1 MQMYKTSLILFY
13 SWLSLAL
20 SVSGSLNAATQGSSH
35 RVTLNKYCVTC
46 HNETLKTA
54 RLQLDHLDPEN
65 VTKNTAQWEKVLRK
79 LRNRQMPPAG
89 MPRPDENIYNGL
101 IDYLTSELDR
111 SSELNPDPGRPALHR
126 LNRAEY
132 ANVIRDLLA
141 LEIDSTALLPADD
154 IGYGFDNIGDV
165 LTMSPFLMERYLGA
179 AAKISRLAIGD
190 TALLPTYQT
199 YELSR
204 TLVQFDR
211 MNEDLPYGSRGGL
224 VVQHHF
230 PVDGEYL
237 IKVKLQTGRFDQI
250 LGLNKERQVD
260 ILLDN
265 KIIKRFT
272 VASSVRRGNAAEI
285 HGEETA
291 ADDHLQVRIPIKA
304 GTRNVVATLIKDTV
318 KAEGIISKPGLGLRN
333 REAAFFEGVGDLSI
347 AGPYN
352 IEGPGIT
359 PSREKIF
366 SCRPSTK
373 QSDKSCAKEILTGL
387 TRQAYRRPVTD
398 EDLSLLLDLYE
409 KGKNEGGFETGI
421 RLAVQTILV
430 SPEFLFR
437 MEFDPVDVKPGEA
450 YPISNLELASR
461 LSFFIWSSM
470 PDEELLSLAE
480 QSRLND
486 PSILEQQI
494 KRMMAD
500 PRSQSLVTNFAG
512 QWLFLRNME
521 RVLPDPLA
529 FPDFDINLQE
539 ALQKE
544 TELVI
549 ASMLQEDSSI
559 VDLLDSD
566 YTFVNERLARHYDI
580 KGIYGSEF
588 QRIKI
593 TDERRKGLLGQGS
606 ILTVTSYPNRTAP
619 TIRGKWVL
627 EQLLG
632 TPPPPPPPDVPSL
645 KEDSSTKALTMR
657 QRMELHRANPTCAA
671 CHKVTD
677 PLGFAL
683 ENFDGLGRWRETSG
697 VNNSP
702 IDSSGVLP
710 DGTAFDGP
718 VGLREVLM
726 SKKELFI
733 DTFTERLLTYALGRG
748 VEYYDLP
755 AIRKIRRDAADENY
769 RWSSII
775 SGIVTSI
782 PFQMRRAVSHD
793 DI

>member
-1 MQMYKTSLILFY
+1 MHKTSQILFY
-13 SWLSLAL
+13 SWIFIVISIT
-20 SVSGSLNAATQGSSH
+20 GNLNAATQGSDH
-35 RVTLNKYCVTC
+35 RETLNQYCVTC

-65 VTKNTAQWEKVLRK
+65 VSENSAQWEKVLRK

-89 MPRPDENIYNGL
+89 MPRPDEQTYNGL
-101 IDYLTSELDR
+101 IEYLTAELDR
-111 SSELNPDPGRPALHR
+111 SAEINPNPGRPALHR
-126 LNRAEY
+126 LNRSEY
-132 ANVIRDLLA
+132 ANAIRDLLA
-141 LEIDSTALLPADD
+141 LKVDSTALLPADD

-190 TALLPTYQT
+190 TNLLPTYQT

-211 MNEDLPYGSRGGL
+211 MDENLPFGSRGGL
-224 VVQHHF
+224 AVQHHF

-237 IKVKLQTGRFDQI
+237 IKVKMQTGRFDQI
-250 LGLNKERQVD
+250 LGLNKDRQVD

-265 KIIKRFT
+265 KIIKRLT
-272 VASSVRRGNAAEI
+272 ISASNRRGNAAEI

-291 ADDHLQVRIPIKA
+291 ADDHLEIQIPIKA
-304 GTRNVVATLIKDTV
+304 GTRTVAATLVKDKV
-318 KAEGIISKPGLGLRN
+318 KTEGIIASPGLGLRN
-333 REAAFFEGVGDLSI
+333 RESAFFEGVGDLSI

-373 QSDKSCAKEILTGL
+373 QSDNSCAREILTRL
-387 TRQAYRRPVTD
+387 TRQAYRRPVTE
-398 EDLSLLLDLYE
+398 EDISILLDLYE
-409 KGKNEGGFETGI
+409 KGEGAGGFETGI
-421 RLAVQTILV
+421 RMAVQTLLV

-437 MEFDPVDVKPGEA
+437 MEFDPADVNPGDA
-450 YPISNLELASR
+450 YPISNIELASR
-461 LSFFIWSSM
+461 LSFFLWSSI
-470 PDEELLSLAE
+470 PDEELLTLAE
-480 QSRLND
+480 QGRLKD
-486 PSILEQQI
+486 PAILNQQI
-494 KRMMAD
+494 IRMMTD
-500 PRSQSLVTNFAG
+500 PRSESLVTNFAG

-529 FPDFDINLQE
+529 FPDFDINLQQ

-549 ASMLQEDSSI
+549 ASMVNEDSSV

-645 KEDSSTKALTMR
+645 KEDSSTKVLSMR

-697 VNNSP
+697 VGNNP

-718 VGLREVLM
+718 VGLREVLV

-755 AIRKIRRDAADENY
+755 VIRKIRQDAADDNY
-769 RWSSII
+769 KWSSII
-775 SGIVTSI
+775 SGIVTSV

>member
-1 MQMYKTSLILFY
+1 MYKSSQYPLI
-13 SWLSLAL
+13 SWLFIAL
-20 SVSGSLNAATQGSSH
+20 ITTGSVNTVAQGLTGKDH
-35 RVTLNKYCVTC
+35 RITLNKYCVTC

-54 RLQLDHLDPEN
+54 RLQLDHLNPEN
-65 VTKNTAQWEKVLRK
+65 VSEDAAQWEKVLRK

-89 MPRPDENIYNGL
+89 MPRPDEKTYDGL
-101 IDYLTSELDR
+101 IGYITAELDK
-111 SSELNPDPGRPALHR
+111 SAEINPNPGRPALHR

-132 ANVIRDLLA
+132 ANAIRDLLA

-190 TALLPTYQT
+190 TSLIPSYQT

-211 MNEDLPYGSRGGL
+211 MNENLPYGSRGGL
-224 VVQHHF
+224 AIRHHF

-250 LGLNKERQVD
+250 LGLNKDRQVD

-265 KIIKRFT
+265 KIVKRFT
-272 VASSVRRGNAAEI
+272 VAADNRGSAEI
-285 HGEETA
+285 HGEETT
-291 ADDHLQVRIPIKA
+291 ADDHLEVRLPIKA
-304 GTRNVVATLIKDTV
+304 GTRTVAATLVKDKV
-318 KAEGIISKPGLGLRN
+318 KVEGMISKPGLGLRN
-333 REAAFFEGVGDLSI
+333 RESAFFEGIGDLSI
-347 AGPYN
+347 GGPYH

-366 SCRPSTK
+366 SC
-373 QSDKSCAKEILTGL
+373 QSSNNLSDDSCAREIITRL
-387 TRQAYRRPVTD
+387 TRQAYRRPVIE
-398 EDLSLLLDLYE
+398 EDISILLDLYE
-409 KGKNEGGFETGI
+409 QGNSEGGFETGI
-421 RLAVQTILV
+421 RMAVQTILV

-437 MEFDPVDVKPGEA
+437 MEFDPPDAKPDDA
-450 YPISNLELASR
+450 YPISSLELASR
-461 LSFFIWSSM
+461 LSFFLWSSI

-480 QSRLND
+480 QDQLKNPTTLD
-486 PSILEQQI
+486 QQI

-500 PRSQSLVTNFAG
+500 PRSESLVTNFAG

-529 FPDFDINLQE
+529 FPDFDVNLQQ

-549 ASMLQEDSSI
+549 TSMLREDASV

-566 YTFVNERLARHYDI
+566 YTFVNERLAKHYDI
-580 KGIYGSEF
+580 EGIYGSEF
-588 QRIKI
+588 QKIKV
-593 TDERRKGLLGQGS
+593 TDERRKGLLGHGS

-645 KEDSSTKALTMR
+645 REDSSTKIMTMR
-657 QRMELHRANPTCAA
+657 ERMELHRANPTCAA

-697 VNNSP
+697 VSNSP

-718 VGLREVLM
+718 VGLREVLLN
-726 SKKELFI
+726 KKELFI

-748 VEYYDLP
+748 VEHYDLP
-755 AIRKIRRDAADENY
+755 AIRKIRRDASTHDY
-769 RWSSII
+769 RWSAII

>member
-1 MQMYKTSLILFY
+1 MHKTSQILFWC
-13 SWLSLAL
+13 WLAFSF
-20 SVSGSLNAATQGSSH
+20 SVSGNLYAATEGSDH
-35 RVTLNKYCVTC
+35 RNTLNQYCVTC
-46 HNETLKTA
+46 HNENLKTA

-65 VTKNTAQWEKVLRK
+65 VSGNEAQWEKVLRK

-89 MPRPDENIYNGL
+89 MPRPDEQTYNGL
-101 IDYLTSELDR
+101 IEYLTAELDQ
-111 SSELNPDPGRPALHR
+111 SAEKNPNPGRPALHR
-126 LNRAEY
+126 LNRSEY
-132 ANVIRDLLA
+132 ANAIRDLLA

-190 TALLPTYQT
+190 TTLLPTYQN

-211 MNEDLPYGSRGGL
+211 MDENMPFGSRGGL
-224 VVQHHF
+224 AVQHHF

-237 IKVKLQTGRFDQI
+237 IKVKMQTGRFDQI
-250 LGLNKERQVD
+250 LGLNKDRQVD

-265 KIIKRFT
+265 KKIKRFT
-272 VASSVRRGNAAEI
+272 ISSSNRRGNASEI
-285 HGEETA
+285 HSEETA
-291 ADDHLQVRIPIKA
+291 ADDHLEVRIPIKA
-304 GTRNVVATLIKDTV
+304 GTRTVVATLVKDKV
-318 KAEGIISKPGLGLRN
+318 KPEGIVATPGLGLRN
-333 REAAFFEGVGDLSI
+333 RESAFFEGIGDLSI

-352 IEGPGIT
+352 IQGPGIT

-366 SCRPSTK
+366 SCRPSTR
-373 QSDKSCAKEILTGL
+373 QSDNSCAREILTRL

-398 EDLSLLLDLYE
+398 EDISILLDLYE
-409 KGKNEGGFETGI
+409 KGEGEGGFETGI
-421 RLAVQTILV
+421 RMAVQTILV

-437 MEFDPVDVKPGEA
+437 MEFDPVDVSPGDA
-450 YPISNLELASR
+450 YPISDIELASR
-461 LSFFIWSSM
+461 LSFFLWSSM
-470 PDEELLSLAE
+470 PDEELLTLAE
-480 QSRLND
+480 QGRLKD
-486 PSILEQQI
+486 PDILDKQI

-500 PRSQSLVTNFAG
+500 PRSESLVTNFAG

-529 FPDFDINLQE
+529 FPDFDINLQQ

-549 ASMLQEDSSI
+549 ASMVHEDSSV

-566 YTFVNERLARHYDI
+566 YTFVNERLAKHYDI

-645 KEDSSTKALTMR
+645 KEDSSTKDLSMR

-697 VNNSP
+697 VGNNP

-710 DGTAFDGP
+710 DGTTFDGP
-718 VGLREVLM
+718 VGLRKVLV

-755 AIRKIRRDAADENY
+755 VIRMIRQDAADDNY
-769 RWSSII
+769 KWSSII

>member
-1 MQMYKTSLILFY
+1 MHKSFQYLVWGCFY
-13 SWLSLAL
+13 FTLSATAC
-20 SVSGSLNAATQGSSH
+20 VYAATQETSGTQH
-35 RVTLNKYCVTC
+35 RNTLNQYCVTC

-65 VTKNTAQWEKVLRK
+65 VSQNAPQWEKVLRK

-89 MPRPDENIYNGL
+89 MPRPDEQTYNSL
-101 IDYLTSELDR
+101 IDYLTGELD
-111 SSELNPDPGRPALHR
+111 SYAALNPNPGRPALHR

-132 ANVIRDLLA
+132 ANAVRDLLA

-165 LTMSPFLMERYLGA
+165 LSVSPFLMERYLGA
-179 AAKISRLAIGD
+179 AAKITRLAIGD
-190 TALLPTYQT
+190 TSLPTTYQT
-199 YELSR
+199 YDLSR
-204 TLVQFDR
+204 SLVQFDR
-211 MNEDLPYGSRGGL
+211 MNGNLPYGSRGGL
-224 VVQHHF
+224 TVRHHF

-250 LGLNKERQVD
+250 LGLEKDRQLD
-260 ILLDN
+260 IRLDN
-265 KIIKRFT
+265 NKIKRFT
-272 VASSVRRGNAAEI
+272 IAASDRGSAEV

-291 ADDHLQVRIPIKA
+291 ADDHLEVRIPVKA
-304 GTRNVVATLIKDTV
+304 GTRTIAATFIKDTI
-318 KAEGIISKPGLGLRN
+318 KTEGILKTPDLGLRN
-333 REAAFFEGVGDLSI
+333 RESAFFEGVGSLSV
-347 AGPYN
+347 AGPYE

-366 SCRPSTK
+366 TCRPSSR
-373 QSDKSCAKEILTGL
+373 QSDESCAREIISRL
-387 TRQAYRRPVTD
+387 TREAYRRPVTE
-398 EDLSLLLDLYE
+398 EDLTTLLELYHE
-409 KGKNEGGFETGI
+409 GKTDGGFETGI
-421 RLAVQTILV
+421 RMALQTILV

-437 MEFDPVDVKPGEA
+437 MEFDPAGVKPGEA
-450 YPISNLELASR
+450 YHLSSLELASR
-461 LSFFIWSSM
+461 LSFFLWSSI

-480 QSRLND
+480 KGALKDHIIMQ
-486 PSILEQQI
+486 QQI
-494 KRMMAD
+494 KRLMAD

-512 QWLFLRNME
+512 QWLFLRNMA

-529 FPDFDINLQE
+529 FPDFDINLRE

-544 TELVI
+544 TELLVE
-549 ASMLQEDSSI
+549 SMLREDRSI

-566 YTFVNERLARHYDI
+566 YTFVNERLARHYGI
-580 KGIYGSEF
+580 EGIYGSEF

-632 TPPPPPPPDVPSL
+632 TPPPPPPPNVPSL
-645 KEDSSTKALTMR
+645 KEDNTTNIMTMR
-657 QRMELHRANPTCAA
+657 ERMELHRANPACAA

-697 VNNSP
+697 VSTAP
-702 IDSSGVLP
+702 IDSSGILP
-710 DGTAFDGP
+710 DGTSFDGP
-718 VGLREVLM
+718 VGLREILL
-726 SKKELFI
+726 SKQDLFI

-748 VEYYDLP
+748 VEHYDIP
-755 AIRKIRRDAADENY
+755 VVRKIRQDAADQDY
-769 RWSSII
+769 RWSAII
-775 SGIVTSI
+775 TGIVTSV
-782 PFQMRRAVSHD
+782 PFQMRSASQ
-793 DI
+793 